1 MEKIWKMGWGKNA
14 FRKQKVVSSLVCLQL
29 YFVFFFWLKFQGSNG
44 AGVAAK
50 KNTNKKVMTER
61 RPGWSPKTNSIMPSK
76 PSSGGRLISISAFS
90 MVRAWGWRVLTQDLF
105 LGYVAKCAQTN
116 GSKGTEAD

>member
-1 MEKIWKMGWGKNA
+1 MENGLGEKRLSETKSC
-14 FRKQKVVSSLVCLQL
+14 FQSSLLAIILC
-29 YFVFFFWLKFQGSNG
+29 FFWLKFQGSNG